1 MPYVECP
8 SCKKTSYTAA
18 AYNTLELCHHCG
30 EGLPLRRRVVRALA
44 ARPRKAPEKA
54 ATAAGAKAATA

>member
-18 AYNTLELCHHCG
+18 VYNILELCPHCG
-30 EGLPLRRRVVRALA
+30 DGLPLRRSVVSALA
-44 ARPRKAPEKA
+44 ASRRKAPEKPA
-54 ATAAGAKAATA
+54 VPAKPATA